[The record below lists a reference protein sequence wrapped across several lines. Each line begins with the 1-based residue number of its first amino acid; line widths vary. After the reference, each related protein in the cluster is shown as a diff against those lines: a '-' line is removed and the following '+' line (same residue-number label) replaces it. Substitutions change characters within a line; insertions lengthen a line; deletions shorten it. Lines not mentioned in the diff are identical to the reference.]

1 MKEEDSSTQ
10 VDGLPAVTEQQ
21 QIDRYSATQYILS
34 QLDDY
39 QIRVVLA
46 FAEELLRD

>member
-1 MKEEDSSTQ
+1 MKEEDSSTWI
-10 VDGLPAVTEQQ
+10 DGLPAVTEQQ
-21 QIDRYSATQYILS
+21 QNDPYSATQHILS
-34 QLDDY
+34 QLDEY